1 MALLSRR
8 YAFASFFFFAAL
20 SFFGLGSRDFSRAAG
35 AFPRRRAAAA
45 RARTA
50 QPQRRPD
57 RRKPVAARRAPRPAP
72 ALPAVPSPPPASPPP
87 GAPPPP
93 ADASVELDA
102 ALGSYAED
110 PAFEDVPRLELGFG
124 DDDDRSVRAFPSRG
138 HGPRPVACAL
148 RAPQSGDEQT
158 RAAGNPGRHVHVL
171 DWHSKTDAR
180 TILGVHGARGFD
192 TVIASDV
199 LYDPKDLGPF
209 FAARSRSCARAP
221 RRRAAAAGRRGPRP
235 AARRRARRRRARRRR
250 RRARRRRRPPRARR
264 LGARRPRLVLVYE
277 DRLLGFEDL
286 LLERARDAGL
296 VAESVD
302 FLGTFFDP
310 DLDIVDGDAGTPAFF
325 SENCVAP
332 GSGSWTSLR
341 LFVFTPLRH

>member
-1 MALLSRR
+1 MGTRVWAGSFLLIQ
-8 YAFASFFFFAAL
+8 YML
-20 SFFGLGSRDFSRAAG
+20 HL
-35 AFPRRRAAAA
+35 
-45 RARTA
+45 
-50 QPQRRPD
+50 
-57 RRKPVAARRAPRPAP
+57 RRAPRREATF
-72 ALPAVPSPPPASPPP
+72 L
-87 GAPPPP
+87 
-93 ADASVELDA
+93 
-102 ALGSYAED
+102 
-110 PAFEDVPRLELGFG
+110 FEERGESPRLELGHAPLAG
-124 DDDDRSVRAFPSRG
+124 EAVVELGSGTAICGLVAHVLCGASKVVATDRD
-138 HGPRPVACAL
+138 PVVCAL
-148 RAPQSGDEQT
+148 ARHNLAMNNGA
-158 RAAGNPGRHVHVL
+158 AAGNPGRHVHVL

-209 FAARSRSCARAP
+209 FACAVSLMRRGAP
-221 RRRAAAAGRRGPRP
+221 RRRGRRGSSRAAARGASPRPASPRAAAAAPRAASP
-235 AARRRARRRRARRRR
+235 TSVAELGAAAR
-250 RRARRRRRPPRARR
+250 P
-264 LGARRPRLVLVYE
+264 PRLVLVYE